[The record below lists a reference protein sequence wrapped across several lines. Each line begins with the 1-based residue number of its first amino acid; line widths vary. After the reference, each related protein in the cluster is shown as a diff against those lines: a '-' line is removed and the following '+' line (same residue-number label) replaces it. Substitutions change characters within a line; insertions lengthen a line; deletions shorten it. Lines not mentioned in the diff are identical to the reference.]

1 MAATKRVPASEK
13 VWSDLSVP
21 KGAGQTH
28 DDFLASM
35 IEQEK
40 KRRFIA
46 DMDRI
51 EKEGDFVEL
60 DSDIQGSN

>member
-1 MAATKRVPASEK
+1 MTATKRVPVSEG
-13 VWSDLSVP
+13 VWSDLSAL
-21 KGAGQTH
+21 KGAGQTY
-28 DDFLASM
+28 DDLLASM

-51 EKEGDFVEL
+51 EEEGDFVEL
-60 DSDIQGSN
+60 DFGVQSSD